1 MRKIIN
7 GKKYDTDTATL
18 VGEHQPEIEISEFTW
33 YREELY
39 RKKTGEYF
47 VYGEGHALSRYAI
60 NRYGSWAPGE
70 AITPMTYK
78 EAMSW
83 AEENLDADTYESEFG
98 AVDDDGE
105 PAQVAVWVSAKAKA
119 ALNRKMSET
128 GKTQAEIIEELLL
141 SL

>member
-1 MRKIIN
+1 MRV
-7 GKKYDTDTATL
+7 D
-18 VGEHQPEIEISEFTW
+18 
-33 YREELY
+33 
-39 RKKTGEYF
+39 
-47 VYGEGHALSRYAI
+47 
-60 NRYGSWAPGE
+60 E

-83 AEENLDADTYESEFG
+83 AETHLDADTYEEEFG

-128 GKTQAEIIEELLL
+128 GMTQAEIIEELLL